1 MALEWEWWPNVEKW
15 PKLTNFGKFAGM
27 SFQVIETSKLEF
39 VGIVASRLM
48 HVFKFEPNR
57 STFRY
62 LANSLKKGVK
72 WSTSGQKKVSI
83 LLSSNSKHRFRTKF
97 GPKTLLE
104 TGSPMRLCTAKGSFG
119 PLKKYYFTVKWHLMA
134 CKQLFDSLNGVRGLW
149 MTS

>member
-1 MALEWEWWPNVEKW
+1 
-15 PKLTNFGKFAGM
+15 M

-83 LLSSNSKHRFRTKF
+83 LLSSNSKHKFRTKF
-97 GPKTLLE
+97 GPKTLWE
-104 TGSPMRLCTAKGSFG
+104 TGSPMRLCTAKGNYG
-119 PLKKYYFTVKWHLMA
+119 PLKKGVFISKIMTNLMFLA
-134 CKQLFDSLNGVRGLW
+134 
-149 MTS
+149 

>member
-1 MALEWEWWPNVEKW
+1 
-15 PKLTNFGKFAGM
+15 M

-83 LLSSNSKHRFRTKF
+83 LLSSNSKHKFRTKF
-97 GPKTLLE
+97 EPKTLWE
-104 TGSPMRLCTAKGSFG
+104 TGSPRWLWVAKVSFG
-119 PLKKYYFTVKWHLMA
+119 PLKKGVFICKIMA
-134 CKQLFDSLNGVRGLW
+134 NLIFFLIVGIMAPGAIKQPWRMETNIG
-149 MTS
+149 T

>member
-1 MALEWEWWPNVEKW
+1 
-15 PKLTNFGKFAGM
+15 M

-39 VGIVASRLM
+39 VCIVASRLM

-83 LLSSNSKHRFRTKF
+83 LLSSNSKHKFRTKF
-97 GPKTLLE
+97 GPKTLWE
-104 TGSPMRLCTAKGSFG
+104 TGSPMRLCTVKGSFG
-119 PLKKYYFTVKWHLMA
+119 PLKKCYFTVK
-134 CKQLFDSLNGVRGLW
+134 
-149 MTS
+149 MTSNCLQTAFGFSEWAQGPLNDLRGHPTASDDKI